1 MADLSGGRG
10 GGERQPFVPPST
22 VALVAVYGAFGVFWG
37 SWGVVFADYVAAR
50 DLGFG
55 TAGNLLAGH
64 SLVAVVVMVVVAQR
78 LEPLARARVVAAS
91 TGLHAIGVILM
102 VAAPSSW
109 LFVAFGVA
117 GAGTGLVDVFVNTA
131 GQEYEA
137 AAGRPVLQRLHAM
150 LSFGTALGAISAG
163 FASSVGIGWAATLL
177 LVAVAEMAAAAAAL
191 RWVVDI
197 RGPHDA
203 ESTPAVSLTVFR
215 AVPFLLIPA
224 LALAVAWFIEGSVI
238 VWAVA
243 YLRESLG
250 ASAGSGSWGLAAFAT
265 ALAAGRL
272 FAAQVLFR
280 LGGNL
285 TLMVSGAGSLAAG
298 LVVVASND
306 PILAS
311 VALLFLGAFVGA
323 ASPAAIG
330 MIGRTGLNVGV
341 GVAAISTLGYTGI
354 VLGPPVLGWLA
365 DVRGL
370 HLTMA
375 VIVLSSLGIAV
386 SGLLARQRDRNADTA
401 RR

>member
-1 MADLSGGRG
+1 MTALSSGPGADDG
-10 GGERQPFVPPST
+10 PHFVPPST
-22 VALVAVYGAFGVFWG
+22 IALAGVYGTFGVFWG
-37 SWGVVFADYVAAR
+37 TWGVVFADYVSAR

-55 TAGNLLAGH
+55 TAGNLLASH
-64 SLVAVVVMVVVAQR
+64 SLVAVVAMVLIAPR
-78 LEPLARARVVAAS
+78 LESVARERVVTAS
-91 TGLHAIGVILM
+91 IGLHAIGAILM
-102 VAAPSSW
+102 VTMPSPW

-131 GQEYEA
+131 GQEHEA
-137 AAGRPVLQRLHAM
+137 AAGRPVLQRLHAT
-150 LSFGTALGAISAG
+150 LSFGTALGAVTAG
-163 FASSVGIGWAATLL
+163 SASSAGIGWAATLL
-177 LVAVAEMAAAAAAL
+177 SVAVAEIAAAAAGL

-197 RGPHDA
+197 RGSRDTEA
-203 ESTPAVSLTVFR
+203 TPAISLTVFR

-224 LALAVAWFIEGSVI
+224 LALAVAWFVEGSVI

-250 ASAGSGSWGLAAFAT
+250 ASAGFGSWGLAAFAT
-265 ALAAGRL
+265 ALATGRL
-272 FAAQVLFR
+272 FAAQVLFH
-280 LGGNL
+280 LGGNR

-298 LVVVASND
+298 IVVVASND

-330 MIGRTGLNVGV
+330 MIGRTGLDVGV
-341 GVAAISTLGYTGI
+341 AVAAISTLGYTGI
-354 VLGPPVLGWLA
+354 VLGPPLLGWLA

-375 VIVLSSLGIAV
+375 VIVLSSLGIGV
-386 SGLLARQRDRNADTA
+386 SGLLARRQLKPTTDTA
-401 RR
+401 R